1 MNIPNSLTLGRLVLV
16 PLVVWLIIDHEMQAA
31 FLLFLLAG
39 LSDAADGYLAK
50 RYGWNT
56 ELGAYLD
63 PIADKALLV
72 SIYVTLGFAG
82 HLPVW
87 LVIAVVS
94 RDILIVGAVVLSW
107 MLSRPLSMQPLLVSK
122 ANTLSQI
129 VLAGLV
135 LAELGLGLGLHALV
149 NVLDLGDRRAD
160 HHFRRGLFLG
170 VAQAH
175 GELRAGAQAV
185 AASPAPGSRSRTPA
199 TLADRRFVTVAQLTL
214 DLPHRA
220 ALGAE
225 DFLVSDCNLAAVRL
239 VDAWPNWQNHVQL
252 LIGPAASGKTH
263 LARVWQALSGA
274 QALAPETLVMSVLD
288 GLDEA
293 TPLVVEDA
301 DRIAYDEKA
310 LFHLF
315 NLAREKRLYVLIT
328 AESAP
333 SRWGLALPDLESRL
347 NAVPAVEIG
356 APDEALLRTVL
367 LKQFADRQL
376 DIDPKVLTY
385 LALHIDRSLAAAA
398 AAVEAVDRAAL
409 ASGRKIS
416 RQLVIEALAA
426 SGLPE

>member
-1 MNIPNSLTLGRLVLV
+1 
-16 PLVVWLIIDHEMQAA
+16 
-31 FLLFLLAG
+31 
-39 LSDAADGYLAK
+39 
-50 RYGWNT
+50 
-56 ELGAYLD
+56 
-63 PIADKALLV
+63 
-72 SIYVTLGFAG
+72 
-82 HLPVW
+82 
-87 LVIAVVS
+87 
-94 RDILIVGAVVLSW
+94 
-107 MLSRPLSMQPLLVSK
+107 
-122 ANTLSQI
+122 
-129 VLAGLV
+129 
-135 LAELGLGLGLHALV
+135 
-149 NVLDLGDRRAD
+149 
-160 HHFRRGLFLG
+160 
-170 VAQAH
+170 
-175 GELRAGAQAV
+175 
-185 AASPAPGSRSRTPA
+185 
-199 TLADRRFVTVAQLTL
+199 VTVTQLTL

-239 VDAWPNWQNHVQL
+239 VDDWPNWQNHVQL
-252 LIGPAASGKTH
+252 LLGPQASGKTH

-310 LFHLF
+310 LFHLL

-333 SRWGLALPDLESRL
+333 SRWGLALPDLKSRL
-347 NAVPAVEIG
+347 NGIPAVEIS
-356 APDEALLRTVL
+356 AADEALIRTVL
-367 LKQFADRQL
+367 LKHFADRQL

-385 LALHIDRSLAAAA
+385 LALHVDRSLAAAA
-398 AAVEAVDRAAL
+398 AAVAAVDRAAL

>member
-1 MNIPNSLTLGRLVLV
+1 MT
-16 PLVVWLIIDHEMQAA
+16 
-31 FLLFLLAG
+31 
-39 LSDAADGYLAK
+39 
-50 RYGWNT
+50 
-56 ELGAYLD
+56 
-63 PIADKALLV
+63 
-72 SIYVTLGFAG
+72 VT
-82 HLPVW
+82 
-87 LVIAVVS
+87 
-94 RDILIVGAVVLSW
+94 
-107 MLSRPLSMQPLLVSK
+107 
-122 ANTLSQI
+122 
-129 VLAGLV
+129 
-135 LAELGLGLGLHALV
+135 
-149 NVLDLGDRRAD
+149 
-160 HHFRRGLFLG
+160 
-170 VAQAH
+170 
-175 GELRAGAQAV
+175 
-185 AASPAPGSRSRTPA
+185 
-199 TLADRRFVTVAQLTL
+199 QLTL

-252 LIGPAASGKTH
+252 LLGPQASGKTH

-310 LFHLF
+310 LFHLL

-333 SRWGLALPDLESRL
+333 SRWGLALPDLKSRL
-347 NAVPAVEIG
+347 NGIPAVEIG
-356 APDEALLRTVL
+356 APDEALIRTVL
-367 LKQFADRQL
+367 LKHFADRQL

-385 LALHIDRSLAAAA
+385 LALHVDRSLAAAA
-398 AAVEAVDRAAL
+398 AAVAAVDRAAL

-416 RQLVIEALAA
+416 RQLVMEALAT